1 MIVATNL
8 EGKDL
13 KNYFQFENAFQFE
26 CLKFVENLA
35 LGAWTP
41 YGAHRCDDPPKY
53 EKLYFDWKVNMF
65 IEILTELVL

>member
-13 KNYFQFENAFQFE
+13 ENCFQFENAE
-26 CLKFVENLA
+26 SLKFVENSE

-53 EKLYFDWKVNMF
+53 EKVYL
-65 IEILTELVL
+65 IGR